1 MADSLLGGILGDQ
14 DQKPDVEAPDAL
26 AGAEAFASAVAAKLA
41 GNDPEVARRTA
52 DFLIDQS
59 QLLKVQK
66 KHLEEEHALRL
77 AHLRHQLHEEN
88 VRRFGMRLRVG
99 FQLFIAL
106 VATVIGVGG
115 AVMIRDAVTSRRVV
129 IEPFDAPPSL
139 AARGL
144 TGKVIAG
151 GVLDELNRLQA
162 VTKSSAAKRDIS
174 NAWASEVKL
183 AVPETGISLGE
194 LSRTLRARFGHDLH
208 IDGDVV
214 ETESGGIALT
224 VRGDGVMPKTFTGS
238 ALELNKLST
247 KVAEYVYGQSEPAL
261 WAAYLSLRDRYAE
274 SIAFAQTAYARAD
287 PADRPYLLNSWAI
300 ALESSGAPPREALAL
315 YREALKLKPDFW
327 TAYGNAMNS
336 SINIGDEEG
345 AVRVGQELLKAAG
358 GRPGPAP
365 ETSYGNLDLMSWNLQ
380 PWLAGI
386 KVDNDSHGGIGTLVS
401 SSGTGVADV
410 ESRLHDP
417 AAAELALST
426 TVPDDTDPTIA
437 AVTAF
442 VRGRLAAEASDTVRA
457 VNEMEAFG
465 RAFTNPAVGNNF
477 AGYNCWIAP
486 AEEAAGHPDRAD
498 ALLKSAG
505 TYVDCYRFRGDILDG
520 RGEWTGAQKAYAD
533 AVTLAPDLPAAY
545 YSWGVALAK
554 HGDLAGA
561 EAKFRDANQ
570 RGPHWA
576 DPLKAWGDV
585 LVKQGNTKEALAK
598 YDEALKFA
606 PNWKELKYVREALA
620 KQKS

>member
-1 MADSLLGGILGDQ
+1 MAEGLLGGILGD
-14 DQKPDVEAPDAL
+14 DDEKPDVEATGPA
-26 AGAEAFASAVAAKLA
+26 AGADAFAAAIAHHAAIQNPDVAHEAAAFLR
-41 GNDPEVARRTA
+41 GQLHHVEVQTR
-52 DFLIDQS
+52 
-59 QLLKVQK
+59 
-66 KHLEEEHALRL
+66 HLEEEHAARL
-77 AHLRHQLHEEN
+77 HYLQGQAREVDL
-88 VRRFGMRLRVG
+88 RRFGLRLRVG

-106 VATVIGVGG
+106 LAAGIGIGLV
-115 AVMIRDAVTSRRVV
+115 VMVRDAVTSRRVV

-151 GVLDELNRLQA
+151 GVLDELSRLQA
-162 VTKSSAAKRDIS
+162 VTKTSAAKRDIS
-174 NAWASEVKL
+174 NAWASEITL
-183 AVPETGISLGE
+183 AVPETGISLGD
-194 LSRTLRARFGHDLH
+194 LSRMLRARFGHDLH

-224 VRGDGVMPKTFTGS
+224 VRGDGVMPKTFTRS
-238 ALELNKLST
+238 APELNKLST
-247 KVAEYVYGQSEPAL
+247 EAAEYVYGQSEPAL

-274 SIAFAQTAYARAD
+274 SIAFAQTTYARAS
-287 PADRPYLLNSWAI
+287 PADRPYLLNYWAI
-300 ALESSGAPPREALAL
+300 ALESSGAAPREALAL

-345 AVRVGQELLKAAG
+345 AVLVGQELLKAAG
-358 GRPGPAP
+358 RRPGAAP
-365 ETSYGNLDLMSWNLQ
+365 ETSYGNLDLMTWNLQ

-386 KVDNDSHGGIGTLVS
+386 KADNDSHGGIGTMVS
-401 SSGTGVADV
+401 SSGTGVADI

-505 TYVDCYRFRGDILDG
+505 TYVDCYRFRADILDG
-520 RGEWTGAQKAYAD
+520 RGDWTGAQMAYAE
-533 AVTLAPDLPAAY
+533 AVALAPDLPAGY
-545 YSWGVALAK
+545 YSWGVALAR
-554 HGDLAGA
+554 HDDLSGA
-561 EAKFRDANQ
+561 EAKLKDANQ
-570 RGPHWA
+570 KGPHWA

-585 LVKQGNTKEALAK
+585 LAKQGKIKDALAK
-598 YDEALKFA
+598 YDEALKYA
-606 PNWKELKYVREALA
+606 PNWKQLKEAREAAA
-620 KQKS
+620 KHKG